1 MTRPVSPPL
10 RLRPIAVGLRMLCL
24 IALALL
30 PACRPS
36 SPPEPPPAP
45 EPTRSTEPL
54 APADDAD
61 HADPPAQAA
70 PAASTDAPEPVAAAP
85 EGTVVARVRA
95 VDLDGAPI
103 AGIIP
108 IAAAQAN
115 AFDPPATEGAPTD
128 ADGRGALAI
137 PAHSWM
143 YVRGWDPELKRF
155 ANNIYDIPPGE
166 GVIADELTLIM
177 VDAATLEMTLYD
189 AEGVA
194 VADEA
199 VGLMMLHPERGP
211 WWPAES
217 HTDAAG
223 VARFPNVPPGAY
235 QLRIKAA
242 ESGMI
247 ELPTVTL
254 LPDAVKDLGAVGLLP
269 Q

>member
-1 MTRPVSPPL
+1 V
-10 RLRPIAVGLRMLCL
+10 
-24 IALALL
+24 
-30 PACRPS
+30 
-36 SPPEPPPAP
+36 
-45 EPTRSTEPL
+45 
-54 APADDAD
+54 DDAD
-61 HADPPAQAA
+61 PPA
-70 PAASTDAPEPVAAAP
+70 PAASTDAPDPVAEAP
-85 EGTVVARVRA
+85 DGTVVAQVRA
-95 VDLDGAPI
+95 VDLDGAPV

-108 IAAAQAN
+108 IATPQAN
-115 AFDPPATEGAPTD
+115 AFDPPAAEGAPTD
-128 ADGRGALAI
+128 AEGRGALAI
-137 PAHSWM
+137 PTRGWM

-199 VGLMMLHPERGP
+199 VGLMMLHPDRGP

-254 LPDAVKDLGAVGLLP
+254 LPGAVTDLGAVGLLP

>member
-1 MTRPVSPPL
+1 MTRPVSAAP
-10 RLRPIAVGLRMLCL
+10 RLRPIAIGLILLCL
-24 IALALL
+24 VALALL

-36 SPPEPPPAP
+36 TPPEPPPAS
-45 EPTRSTEPL
+45 EPTEPTK
-54 APADDAD
+54 
-61 HADPPAQAA
+61 PPA
-70 PAASTDAPEPVAAAP
+70 PAAATDAPEAVAAAP
-85 EGTVVARVRA
+85 EGTVVAQVRA

-115 AFDPPATEGAPTD
+115 AFDPPAAEGAPTD

-177 VDAATLEMTLYD
+177 VDAATIEMTLYD
-189 AEGVA
+189 AEGA
-194 VADEA
+194 PVADEA

-247 ELPTVTL
+247 ELPTITL

>member
-1 MTRPVSPPL
+1 MTRPVSLSL
-10 RLRPIAVGLRMLCL
+10 RLRPTAIGLLMLCL
-24 IALALL
+24 VALALL

-36 SPPEPPPAP
+36 SPPEPPPAS
-45 EPTRSTEPL
+45 EPSEPTEPL
-54 APADDAD
+54 APADDVD

-70 PAASTDAPEPVAAAP
+70 VP
-85 EGTVVARVRA
+85 EGTVVAQVRA
-95 VDLDGAPI
+95 VDLDGAPV

-115 AFDPPATEGAPTD
+115 AFDPPAAEGPPTD
-128 ADGRGALAI
+128 ADGRSALAI
-137 PAHSWM
+137 PTHSWM
-143 YVRGWDPELKRF
+143 YVRGWDPERKRF

-247 ELPTVTL
+247 ELPKVIL
-254 LPDAVKDLGAVGLLP
+254 LPNTVKDLGAVGLLP